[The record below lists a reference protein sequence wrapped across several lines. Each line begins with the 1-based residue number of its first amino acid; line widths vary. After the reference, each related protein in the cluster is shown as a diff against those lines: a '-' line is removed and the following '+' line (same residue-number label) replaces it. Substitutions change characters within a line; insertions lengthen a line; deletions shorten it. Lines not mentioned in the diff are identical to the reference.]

1 MLSKYFSYYNYKI
14 TQNIDIPILFFKKSV
29 PEQSVRHTCQICN
42 SVFFLS
48 YNGLYHLVAY
58 ADNYKSLAINSV
70 LALMCLKCSDYT
82 AVCVNNGDWGCL
94 CGIDN
99 ETSVACEHFES
110 CGCNVG
116 NAVCLTNHNFVGCA

>member
-1 MLSKYFSYYNYKI
+1 MTFKYFFLKKVCRNNPSGTLVKYA
-14 TQNIDIPILFFKKSV
+14 IL
-29 PEQSVRHTCQICN
+29 
-42 SVFFLS
+42 FFLS

-94 CGIDN
+94 CRIDN
-99 ETSVACEHFES
+99 ETSVACKHFES
-110 CGCNVG
+110 CGCNIG

>member
-1 MLSKYFSYYNYKI
+1 MCRNNPSGTLVKYA
-14 TQNIDIPILFFKKSV
+14 IP
-29 PEQSVRHTCQICN
+29 
-42 SVFFLS
+42 FFLS
-48 YNGLYHLVAY
+48 YNGLYYLVAY

-94 CGIDN
+94 CRIDN
-99 ETSVACEHFES
+99 ETSVAGKHFES

-116 NAVCLTNHNFVGCA
+116 NAVCSTNHNFVGCA